1 MNKHNLPLVLTL
13 HGFIFWA
20 TAVLAEA
27 PAPSNAGAAHTNPT
41 KLSWFIPD
49 GLRGDPDVF
58 KIFQWANEGKLPNIK
73 RMMEMGSYGYS
84 IPVFPS
90 HTPTN
95 FAALLTG
102 TYPKTNGVADGP
114 MRIEGKTLQKPAV
127 AGFSSTARTVPAI
140 WSEFAKDKRV
150 VLVSLPG
157 STPPEL
163 KHNAITIRGRWGG
176 WGADFHS
183 VIFEKQSIEQRKKL
197 ARNSR
202 LFFQGMELTQYIS
215 PEPQGSCSYTADTGK
230 GQCLQMSLYGSH
242 LFAKLI
248 PQQSGTEQAFSSVL
262 VSRDG
267 KTTDGVLRKGEWSKW
282 LPLKVTWNGRL
293 VNTNVRFHLI
303 SIGPGDFFRIRVL
316 VDNLNASIVEPPT
329 VAAELESDVGPMVD
343 FVDNFPPQLVYYPE
357 DKDTFIQES
366 KMSFAWHLNSIDA
379 IYRRYSPDIFIHDIY
394 SPNQMLTSK
403 WWMGYVDPTSARY
416 QDVSEKERASLWS
429 EVLDMYKDI
438 DAIIGKTLDRADK
451 DTVVV
456 FSSDHGVVPLDQSV
470 QLNNLFAQRGW
481 ITYAMDPNTGEQI
494 INWEKSK
501 VVFLKMSNIY
511 VNPDGL
517 GPTWNRGAGDAYE
530 RLRSEVI
537 AAITELKNE
546 HGVAPLVSAVR
557 WEDAGERLK
566 LPSNRIGDIVVAN
579 RAGFGWSEDI
589 TDDLQIFAT
598 PLETGYKQAILA
610 DKVKGLWTPFII
622 VGRGIKK
629 NFGISRPISNVDQA
643 PTILRALGMP
653 IAKHV
658 DGAPVSEIFE

>member
-1 MNKHNLPLVLTL
+1 
-13 HGFIFWA
+13 
-20 TAVLAEA
+20 
-27 PAPSNAGAAHTNPT
+27 
-41 KLSWFIPD
+41 
-49 GLRGDPDVF
+49 
-58 KIFQWANEGKLPNIK
+58 
-73 RMMEMGSYGYS
+73 
-84 IPVFPS
+84 
-90 HTPTN
+90 
-95 FAALLTG
+95 
-102 TYPKTNGVADGP
+102 
-114 MRIEGKTLQKPAV
+114 
-127 AGFSSTARTVPAI
+127 
-140 WSEFAKDKRV
+140 
-150 VLVSLPG
+150 
-157 STPPEL
+157 
-163 KHNAITIRGRWGG
+163 
-176 WGADFHS
+176 
-183 VIFEKQSIEQRKKL
+183 
-197 ARNSR
+197 
-202 LFFQGMELTQYIS
+202 
-215 PEPQGSCSYTADTGK
+215 
-230 GQCLQMSLYGSH
+230 
-242 LFAKLI
+242 
-248 PQQSGTEQAFSSVL
+248 
-262 VSRDG
+262 
-267 KTTDGVLRKGEWSKW
+267 
-282 LPLKVTWNGRL
+282 
-293 VNTNVRFHLI
+293 
-303 SIGPGDFFRIRVL
+303 
-316 VDNLNASIVEPPT
+316 
-329 VAAELESDVGPMVD
+329 
-343 FVDNFPPQLVYYPE
+343 
-357 DKDTFIQES
+357 
-366 KMSFAWHLNSIDA
+366 
-379 IYRRYSPDIFIHDIY
+379 
-394 SPNQMLTSK
+394 MLTSK

-470 QLNNLFAQRGW
+470 QLNNLFAKRGW

-494 INWEKSK
+494 ISWEKSK

-589 TDDLQIFAT
+589 TEDLQIFAT

-629 NFGISRPISNVDQA
+629 NFEISRPISNVDQA
-643 PTILRALGMP
+643 PTILRTLGMP